1 MATVWTVRYWRSIEQ
16 SFVHPLL
23 HVLLDPTLPPSG
35 RLTEPGFEQH
45 LVGLQEMGPHEEGP
59 AVTELEARHLQLG
72 AHALDDR
79 PVLAQSNWNG

>member
-1 MATVWTVRYWRSIEQ
+1 MTKTVLRS
-16 SFVHPLL
+16 STPARSSRP
-23 HVLLDPTLPPSG
+23 DPPTSG